1 MPDRSGAMTL
11 AEHLR
16 ELRNRLVKSALVVL
30 IGTIIVWT
38 KYNLIFA
45 IIRSPF
51 DSVAGE
57 NAQLALTGVTSGFS
71 LQLRLSLYAGLLVS
85 APFWLFQTWRFI
97 SPGLHK
103 NEKKWAYIFAG
114 IATPLFLSGIALAYA
129 VMPRML
135 KVLFEFTPAEVSNVT
150 SVDLYLSFFV
160 QLSLFF
166 GIGFLLPL
174 ILVAL
179 NFAGIL
185 TGSKIAASWRWIILG
200 SFVFGAV
207 ATPNGDPVGMTIVAL
222 PMIGLSAIAL
232 GVALLNDRR
241 RARLARKTGTDQWSD
256 NQQSPL

>member
-1 MPDRSGAMTL
+1 MNDGSGAMTL

-16 ELRNRLVKSALVVL
+16 ELRNRLAKSALAVLVGSVV
-30 IGTIIVWT
+30 VWSEFSF
-38 KYNLIFA
+38 IFGV
-45 IIRSPF
+45 IRGPF
-51 DSVAGE
+51 DEVAGD

-71 LQLRLSLYAGLLVS
+71 LQLRLSLYAGLLLTS
-85 APFWLFQTWRFI
+85 PIWLYQLWRFI
-97 SPGLHK
+97 SPGLHR

-114 IATPLFLSGIALAYA
+114 LATPLFLAGVSLAYF

-135 KVLFEFTPAEVSNVT
+135 KVLFDFTPAEVTNVT
-150 SVDLYLSFFV
+150 SVDLYLSFFL
-160 QLSLFF
+160 QLTLFF

-185 TGSKIAASWRWIILG
+185 TGAKIAAAWRWIILG

-207 ATPNGDPVGMTIVAL
+207 ATPNGDPVGMTIVAI
-222 PMIGLSAIAL
+222 PMILLSALAL

-241 RARLARKTGTDQWSD
+241 RARIAKKIGTDQWSD
-256 NQQSPL
+256 DQQSPL